1 MNNAFYKYI
10 ELLNNWNKRINLVQ
24 ADTLRDV
31 KTRHIDDSLQLAPY
45 LPKNG
50 TIFDIGS
57 GAGLPGIIL
66 AIAGF
71 DNIVLIEKDIKK
83 SVFLKEVRRLLKLKC
98 QIYTGDVYKMDTS
111 MYKKPFFA
119 VSRAFGSL
127 EILIDIMQKLSI
139 QEGIFHRGKTW
150 KSELNNICNI
160 RYEPIKSSLTSD
172 SILLKVQL
180 T

>member
-83 SVFLKEVRRLLKLKC
+83 SVFLK
-98 QIYTGDVYKMDTS
+98 
-111 MYKKPFFA
+111 
-119 VSRAFGSL
+119 
-127 EILIDIMQKLSI
+127 
-139 QEGIFHRGKTW
+139 
-150 KSELNNICNI
+150 N
-160 RYEPIKSSLTSD
+160 
-172 SILLKVQL
+172 
-180 T
+180 